1 MYKVFIRPVL
11 TYASE
16 TWTLS
21 KTNERCLGLFEGRVL
36 RCIFGAKHENGI
48 RGLLEKYP
56 TFGREKETG
65 LLGALDT

>member
-1 MYKVFIRPVL
+1 VTDNSEQLTGTTEYLKVCKYEMYKPFKCNIHRSVHRN
-11 TYASE
+11 
-16 TWTLS
+16 
-21 KTNERCLGLFEGRVL
+21 K
-36 RCIFGAKHENGI
+36 